1 MARARNARV
10 NDRGDAPSIADSAST
25 AARHV
30 AAGFELHRTGDID
43 AAARAYERA
52 LAVAPDHGDARYL
65 LALVEMSRGRFEV
78 ARGHIRSAVRADPAN
93 AHYLF
98 ADGEIARGL
107 NDIDGAIRAFEAAV
121 AIDASDAQRWAQLGD
136 LHLAAGC
143 PVAAERDARLA
154 IKVDPALQNAW
165 HLLGESLRAQARSTQ
180 ALECYKEAMRL
191 AGVYGP
197 AAESFLMTLN
207 FSDAVTPSAV
217 AAEHR
222 RIGGLVGAWGE
233 RGEADAPWRVDPA
246 ALSGRRPLRV
256 GYVSPDFGMHV
267 VSFFIEPVLAAH
279 DRGSVEVFCY
289 FAAPGDDAQS
299 ARVKAHSP
307 HWRSLVDLDDRA
319 AAELIRADGLDV
331 AVDLSGHTRGNRLAM
346 FARRVAPVQATWL
359 GYPNTTGVPSI
370 DYRLTDSYCDPP
382 GGTDPL
388 HSERL
393 WRLDGGF
400 LAYRP
405 RPEAP
410 PVTAL
415 PARDNGYITFGCFNY
430 PAKITDTCLRLWAQ
444 LLDRVGGAR
453 LLLKGK
459 GFDEPQLALDLLE
472 RFKAL
477 GGDSTRVELHGGRS
491 SFVEHLSCYGMVDI
505 ALDTYPYHGTTTT
518 CEALMMGVPVV
529 SLAGL
534 AHASRVG
541 ASLLPR
547 AGYPEWVATSEEEYV
562 AIAAAMAADVDGLA
576 RIRSELRWKLSCSAL
591 GGVTML
597 AKALEAAYRAMIRE
611 VAERR

>member
-1 MARARNARV
+1 V
-10 NDRGDAPSIADSAST
+10 NDSGDASSIADSAS
-25 AARHV
+25 AASRHV
-30 AAGFELHRTGDID
+30 AAGFELHRAGDIE
-43 AAARAYERA
+43 AAARSYERA
-52 LAVAPDHGDARYL
+52 IAIAPDHGDARYL
-65 LALVEMSRGRFEV
+65 LALVEMSRGRFET

-98 ADGEIARGL
+98 ANGEIAREL
-107 NDIDGAIRAFEAAV
+107 NDLDGAISAFEAAI

-136 LHLAAGC
+136 LRFAAGC
-143 PVAAERDARLA
+143 PVAAERDARMA
-154 IKVDPALQNAW
+154 IRLDPTLQNAW

-180 ALECYKEAMRL
+180 ALECYKEATRL

-197 AAESFLMTLN
+197 AAESLLMTLN
-207 FSDAVTPSAV
+207 FSDAVTPAAV

-222 RIGGLVGAWGE
+222 RIGGLVGPWNE
-233 RGEADAPWRVDPA
+233 RGEPGAPWRVDPA
-246 ALSGRRPLRV
+246 ALSGSRPLRV

-279 DRGSVEVFCY
+279 DRGAVEVFCY
-289 FAAPGDDAQS
+289 FAAPSDDAQS
-299 ARVKAHSP
+299 ARVKAHAA

-331 AVDLSGHTRGNRLAM
+331 AIDLSGHTRGNRLAV

-359 GYPNTTGVPSI
+359 GYPNTTGVPAI

-382 GGTDPL
+382 GDSDPL

-400 LAYRP
+400 IAYRP

-415 PARDNGYITFGCFNY
+415 PARDHGHITFGCFNN

-444 LLDRVGGAR
+444 LLDRVNGAR

-472 RFKAL
+472 RFRGL
-477 GGDSTRVELHGGRS
+477 GGDSTRVDLLGGRS

-541 ASLLPR
+541 ASLLSR
-547 AGYPEWVATSEEEYV
+547 AGHPEWVATSEEAYV
-562 AIAAAMAADVDGLA
+562 AIAAAMAADVDRLF
-576 RIRSELRWKLSCSAL
+576 RIRSELRWKLSSSTL
-591 GGVTML
+591 GDVTML
-597 AKALEAAYRAMIRE
+597 AKALEAAYRAMVRE
-611 VAERR
+611 LADGR

>member
-1 MARARNARV
+1 V
-10 NDRGDAPSIADSAST
+10 NDSGDAASIADSDAIAS
-25 AARHV
+25 RHV
-30 AAGFELHRTGDID
+30 AAGFELHRAGDVA
-43 AAARAYERA
+43 AAARSYEA
-52 LAVAPDHGDARYL
+52 AIAVAPDHGDARYL
-65 LALVEMSRGRFEV
+65 LALVEMSRGQFEA
-78 ARGHIRSAVRADPAN
+78 ARGHIRFAVRADPAN

-98 ADGEIARGL
+98 ANGEIAREL
-107 NDIDGAIRAFEAAV
+107 NDIGEAISAFEAAI

-136 LHLAAGC
+136 LRFAAGC
-143 PVAAERDARLA
+143 PMAAERDARMA
-154 IKVDPALQNAW
+154 IRLDPTLQSAW
-165 HLLGESLRAQARSTQ
+165 HLLGESLRAQARSVR
-180 ALECYKEAMRL
+180 ALDCYKEATRL
-191 AGVYGP
+191 GAVYGP

-207 FSDAVTPSAV
+207 FCDALTPAAV

-222 RIGGLVGAWGE
+222 RIGGLVGSWGE

-246 ALSGRRPLRV
+246 ALSGSRPLRV

-279 DRGSVEVFCY
+279 DRGAVEVFCY
-289 FAAPGDDAQS
+289 FAAPNDDPQS
-299 ARVKAHSP
+299 ARVKAHAA
-307 HWRSLVDLDDRA
+307 HWRSLVGLDDRA

-331 AVDLSGHTRGNRLAM
+331 AVDLSGHTRGNRLAV

-359 GYPNTTGVPSI
+359 GYPNTTGVPAI
-370 DYRLTDSYCDPP
+370 DYRFTDSYCDPP
-382 GGTDPL
+382 GSTETL

-400 LAYRP
+400 IAYRP

-415 PARDNGYITFGCFNY
+415 PARDNGHITFGCFNS

-459 GFDEPQLALDLLE
+459 GFDEPQLALELLE
-472 RFKAL
+472 RFEAL
-477 GGDSTRVELHGGRS
+477 GGDSTRVDLHGGRP
-491 SFVEHLSCYGMVDI
+491 SFVEHLSSYGMVDI
-505 ALDTYPYHGTTTT
+505 ALDSYPYHGTTTT

-541 ASLLPR
+541 ASLLSR
-547 AGYPEWVATSEEEYV
+547 AGHPEWVATSADEYV
-562 AIAAAMAADVDGLA
+562 AIAAALAADVDFLA
-576 RIRSELRWKLSCSAL
+576 QTRSGLRWKLSSSAL
-591 GGVTML
+591 GDVTL
-597 AKALEAAYRAMIRE
+597 IARALEAAYRAMLS
-611 VAERR
+611 ASADRR